1 MDKYKFVEA
10 VQALIRLTLERQ
22 TDIRGNYN
30 MGLITFHEYM
40 GQLGSL
46 SESYDTFINT
56 AAMECADEEKVSLD
70 YLRGW
75 CAHHSITF

>member
-10 VQALIRLTLERQ
+10 IQSLIRVTLESQ
-22 TDIRGNYN
+22 TDIRDNYN

-40 GQLGSL
+40 GQLNSL
-46 SESYDTFINT
+46 AEAYDKFISSK
-56 AAMECADEEKVSLD
+56 AMECADEEKVSLD

-75 CAHHSITF
+75 CAHHTITF

>member
-10 VQALIRLTLERQ
+10 IQALISTTLAAQ
-22 TDIRGNYN
+22 TDIRDNYN

-40 GQLGSL
+40 GQMNSL
-46 SESYDTFINT
+46 IEAYDKFISSK
-56 AAMECADEEKVSLD
+56 AMECADEEQVSLD

>member
-10 VQALIRLTLERQ
+10 IQSLISVTLSTQ
-22 TDIRGNYN
+22 TDIRDNYN

-40 GQLGSL
+40 TQMQSLGD
-46 SESYDTFINT
+46 SYETFLNSKS
-56 AAMECADEEKVSLD
+56 MECADYEKVSLD